1 MTSLRMQELFT
12 VDGQIVLV
20 SGGSRGI
27 GKAIAAG
34 FAQNGAQVV
43 VTGRDEATLQKTAAE
58 LSEHAAHRVLP
69 LVCDVSRLD
78 EIQATVDTV
87 LQRFERIDTLVNVA
101 GVNRRKPALDV
112 TAEDFDFVLDINLRG
127 AFFMAQTVG
136 HHMVTRRSGSQIHIA
151 SLNTDRP
158 LTRVLPYAASKAGLG
173 HMTRVLAAEWGPAGV
188 RVNALAPGFILT
200 DLTRKLWS
208 DPGMLQWGQANTP
221 LGRLGQPEDMVG
233 TALFLASPASAFLT
247 GQIVYVD
254 GGFNAAVM
262 WPIPEDGGM

>member
-1 MTSLRMQELFT
+1 MASLEMQELFN
-12 VDGQIVLV
+12 VQDQVVLV

-34 FAQNGAQVV
+34 FAQNNAQVI
-43 VTGRDEATLQKTAAE
+43 VTGRDEATLHKTAAE
-58 LSEHAAHRVLP
+58 LSQNAAHRVLP

-78 EIQATVDTV
+78 EIQATVDAV

-112 TAEDFDFVLDINLRG
+112 TPEDYDFVLDINLRG

-136 HHMVTRRSGSQIHIA
+136 RHMVARRSGSQIHIA

-158 LTRVLPYAASKAGLG
+158 LTYVLPYAASKAGLG
-173 HMTRVLAAEWGPAGV
+173 HMTRVLAAEWGPASV

-208 DPGMLQWGQANTP
+208 NQEMLQWGQANTP
-221 LGRLGQPEDMVG
+221 LRRLGQPEDMVG
-233 TALFLASPASAFLT
+233 TALFLASPAAAFLT
-247 GQIVYVD
+247 GQIIYVD